1 MTNTIVSLSTESG
14 YNPSL
19 LEQVKNL
26 ELKGV
31 KHAGANRIDD
41 ALVCFNQAIEILP
54 EYAAGYNNR
63 AQARRIKGMNQGRLS
78 VLYISC
84 AILTIQNVFLHLLIR

>member
-1 MTNTIVSLSTESG
+1 MTSWYCTLESKFS
-14 YNPSL
+14 PDL

-31 KHAGANRIDD
+31 KHAEANRMDD
-41 ALVCFNQAIEILP
+41 ALVCFNQAIDLLP

-63 AQARRIKGMNQGRLS
+63 AQARRMKGLNQG
-78 VLYISC
+78 
-84 AILTIQNVFLHLLIR
+84 TNLLFITG